1 MNTYVWRWQQQTIA
15 QLSNIRVA
23 NNCHTK
29 IAEDQTLPFIVK
41 TFQGWFFYED
51 PGYD

>member
-1 MNTYVWRWQQQTIA
+1 MALAAADNP

-29 IAEDQTLPFIVK
+29 IAADPDLPFTVST
-41 TFQGWFFYED
+41 TFQGMVFYEN
-51 PGYD
+51 PGHD